1 MLSYLLNIL
10 YPICAKNIITG
21 FKNSMK
27 KGNGEFMNISF
38 CSTYRVPITQPGVN
52 NAKKEKLRQL
62 AQEYDGL
69 ISSSKTG
76 ALRVSLPNELDGKFE
91 QELKNIGYKQYQKF
105 DGENI
110 PADKIDKYI
119 RISLGELEYEQK
131 GKQKKGKIREKE
143 LFN

>member
-1 MLSYLLNIL
+1 
-10 YPICAKNIITG
+10 
-21 FKNSMK
+21 
-27 KGNGEFMNISF
+27 MNISF
-38 CSTYRVPITQPGVN
+38 GSTYRVPITQPGVN